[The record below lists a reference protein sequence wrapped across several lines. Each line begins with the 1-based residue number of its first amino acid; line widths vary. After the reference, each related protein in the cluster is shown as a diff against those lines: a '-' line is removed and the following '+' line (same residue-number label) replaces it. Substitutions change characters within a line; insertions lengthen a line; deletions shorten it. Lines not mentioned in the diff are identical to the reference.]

1 MSEQRDKAPDIYVA
15 QKDPQPRHDEN
26 TPIYVVPERAPFVP
40 DLNPNIYIVPGSED
54 KVEMNSI
61 FYRDTTSD
69 IAKDLPL
76 FFVGEKVLIPRN
88 KEVDEE
94 WEITSIDKNTGRY
107 ILRKQGESREMI
119 PTFNDLEAYQFEKR
133 NILVLRFKYGHGD
146 TVTVIR
152 SDGTIEIDAWQV
164 VARITDIEDPG
175 YNVIKLTREPDGS
188 RARKFINKFDL
199 ERMQHLA
206 D

>member
-15 QKDPQPRHDEN
+15 QKDPQQRHDED
-26 TPIYVVPERAPFVP
+26 TPVYIVPERPPFVP
-40 DLNPNIYIVPGSED
+40 DLSPNAYVVPGGENT
-54 KVEMNSI
+54 VETNSR
-61 FYRDTTSD
+61 FYSDTTTD

-76 FFVGEKVLIPRN
+76 FFVGDKVLIPKN

-94 WEITSIDKNTGRY
+94 WQIASIDKNTGRY
-107 ILRKQGESREMI
+107 ILRKPGESKEMI
-119 PTFNDLEAYQFEKR
+119 PTFKDLEAYQFEKR
-133 NILVLRFKYGHGD
+133 NTLVLRFKYGHGD
-146 TVTVIR
+146 KVTVIR

-164 VARITDIEDPG
+164 TARITDIEDPG
-175 YNVIKLTREPDGS
+175 YNVIKLAPEPDGS